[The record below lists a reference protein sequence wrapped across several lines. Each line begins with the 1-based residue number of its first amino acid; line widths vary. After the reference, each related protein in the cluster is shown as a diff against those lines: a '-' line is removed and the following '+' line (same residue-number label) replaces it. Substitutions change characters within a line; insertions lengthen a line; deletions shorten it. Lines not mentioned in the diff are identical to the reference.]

1 MKKLLTIVG
10 LFSLLISCQDVIE
23 LDTNTRPTTLVVQGR
38 VTDTLGT
45 SVKVSLT
52 AGYFEQG
59 ATPVV
64 NDAVV
69 RLYENGILAATLT
82 RDTIDGGYLSA
93 FNGRVGNKYEVE
105 IEVPNNSSS
114 GFKAST
120 WRSMPEEMNRIF
132 EVDSFKIVKIKR
144 PRVFTTGLY
153 AVCYFQEPIGKGDNF
168 RFRRWKNDSLLIRS
182 ITTFDDDFFDGLY
195 FRDTVI
201 GKDTLLNYFD
211 FYGPFDEDVD
221 FGDSAG
227 IEFSSISKAY
237 SDFLALINEQ
247 SFQVGGP
254 FAAPPAAVIGNIY
267 NVDKPEEIGFGY
279 FNVSAISRGGVTYK
293 P

>member
-1 MKKLLTIVG
+1 MMIKKIVTAIVLL
-10 LFSLLISCQDVIE
+10 SMLISCQDVIE
-23 LDTNTRPTTLVVQGR
+23 VDTNTRPTTLVIQGR

-45 SVKVSLT
+45 TVKVSLT

-69 RLYENGILAATLT
+69 RLYENGILATTLT
-82 RDTIDGGYLSA
+82 RDTLDGGYRSA
-93 FNGRVGNKYEVE
+93 YNGTVGNNYEIE
-105 IEVPNNSSS
+105 IEVPNNSTSS
-114 GFKAST
+114 FKAST
-120 WRSMPEEMNRIF
+120 WRSMPEELKRVF
-132 EVDSFKIVKIKR
+132 PVDSFKIVTLKR
-144 PRVFTTGLY
+144 PDVVVEGFY
-153 AVCYFQEPIGKGDNF
+153 AVCYFQEPQGGNGEF
-168 RFRRWKNDSLLIRS
+168 YRFRRWKNDSLFSRS
-182 ITTFDDDFFDGLY
+182 LSTFDDEFVDGLY
-195 FRDTVI
+195 FGDEFVPAFT
-201 GKDTLLNYFD
+201 Y
-211 FYGPFDEDVD
+211 YGPFDEVVD

-237 SDFLALINEQ
+237 SSFLALINEQ

-279 FNVSAISRGGVTYK
+279 FNASAISQGGVTYK